1 MHIALFCPFSH
12 GPTRGNITSV
22 KRIARHLRQA
32 KCRVDLVPLDTPDRN
47 DRLHKLTLAP
57 PELIHAFHAFHA
69 GPIARRIAGESG
81 IPYIITLT
89 GSDLFDP
96 VLRDHQ
102 ETRLAIRDAAAIT
115 CFDPL
120 VAELANQTF
129 PMISD
134 RLVIIPQG
142 VEPFPDFPAIGR
154 NDNNFILL
162 LPSALRP
169 VKGIDF
175 AISQLTPLLDTI
187 PNLQLWVV
195 GGVLDTEYAAT
206 INAQAAGLPW
216 VQLKG
221 EVPHKAMGQLYAAA
235 DLVLNSS
242 LFEGGMAN
250 ALLEAM
256 IMAKP
261 VLARDVPGNRSLISH
276 GKTGWLFKDGDEL
289 RQLIQDAAEQP
300 RQRQDIGRAA
310 QDYVI
315 RHFSPDLEAGAL
327 IELYRG
333 AVQGDLPGTG

>member
-22 KRIARHLRQA
+22 KRIAKYLRQTS
-32 KCRVDLVPLDTPDRN
+32 CQVELVPLDVPDRHE
-47 DRLHKLTLAP
+47 RLQKLVTSP
-57 PELIHAFHAFHA
+57 PDLLHAFHAFHA
-69 GPIARRIAGESG
+69 GPVARQVAIKSG
-81 IPYIITLT
+81 VPYIITLT

-102 ETRLAIRDAAAIT
+102 ETRQAIHDAAAIT

-120 VAELANQTF
+120 VAELADQTF
-129 PMISD
+129 PMITD
-134 RLVIIPQG
+134 KLMVIPQG
-142 VEPFPDFPAIGR
+142 VEPFPEYPAVTR
-154 NDNNFILL
+154 SANEFIIL

-175 AISQLTPLLDTI
+175 ALAQLEPLIADL

-195 GGVLDTEYAAT
+195 GGVLDTEYATT
-206 INAQAAGLPW
+206 IRAQTADLPW
-216 VQLKG
+216 VHLKG

-261 VLARDVPGNRSLISH
+261 VLARDVPGNRSLIRH
-276 GKTGWLFKDGDEL
+276 GKTGWLFQDGDDL
-289 RQLIQDAAEQP
+289 RQLVRSLAQQP
-300 RQRQDIGRAA
+300 GQREAVGRAA
-310 QDYVI
+310 RDFVTN
-315 RHFSPDLEAGAL
+315 HFSPALEATSLAAL
-327 IELYRG
+327 YTRLS
-333 AVQGDLPGTG
+333 V

>member
-1 MHIALFCPFSH
+1 MRIALFCPFSH

-22 KRIARHLRQA
+22 KRIAKHLRQA
-32 KCRVDLVPLDTPDRN
+32 SCQVEFIPLDVQDRHDKLQKLALSPPD
-47 DRLHKLTLAP
+47 LL
-57 PELIHAFHAFHA
+57 HAFHAFHA
-69 GPIARRIAGESG
+69 GPVARKAAIQSG

-96 VLRDHQ
+96 VLRDHPESRQ
-102 ETRLAIRDAAAIT
+102 AIRDATAIT

-120 VAELANQTF
+120 VAELADQTF
-129 PMISD
+129 PLITEK
-134 RLVIIPQG
+134 LVVIPQG
-142 VEPFPDFPAIGR
+142 VEPFPEYPAATR
-154 NDNNFILL
+154 SDNQFIIL

-175 AISQLTPLLDTI
+175 AMAQLDPLIADL

-195 GGVLDTEYAAT
+195 GGVLDTEYATT
-206 INAQAAGLPW
+206 IRALAADLPW
-216 VQLKG
+216 VHLKG

-261 VLARDVPGNRSLISH
+261 VLARNVPGNRSLIRH
-276 GKTGWLFKDGDEL
+276 GKTGWLFQDGDEL
-289 RQLIQDAAEQP
+289 RQLIRNIAQKNN
-300 RQRQDIGRAA
+300 QRIFVGKTA
-310 QDYVI
+310 QDYVVK
-315 RHFSPDLEAGAL
+315 HFSPKAEATSL
-327 IELYRG
+327 TRLYQKTLKR
-333 AVQGDLPGTG
+333 